1 MTNEEINKIDF
12 PKSIWEFI
20 LDNSFKDTENVYSNG
35 VLLIPT
41 YRVKQAIEHYY
52 EPIEGNGTLTN
63 GDVIKAIF
71 PSVEVK
77 EKNNGYEV
85 YFGVGT
91 AIQFFNHQWWNSPYK
106 ECDSE

>member
-1 MTNEEINKIDF
+1 MSKTIQIMID
-12 PKSIWEFI
+12 KRGA
-20 LDNSFKDTENVYSNG
+20 V
-35 VLLIPT
+35 
-41 YRVKQAIEHYY
+41 
-52 EPIEGNGTLTN
+52 TN

-106 ECDSE
+106 GSDKG

>member
-1 MTNEEINKIDF
+1 MRLRCIIDKDDLPKLIKGEELTLTNDKI
-12 PKSIWEFI
+12 SAV
-20 LDNSFKDTENVYSNG
+20 T
-35 VLLIPT
+35 
-41 YRVKQAIEHYY
+41 IEV
-52 EPIEGNGTLTN
+52 NGTLTN
-63 GDVIKAIF
+63 GDVIKAMF

-106 ECDSE
+106 ESDKDDR